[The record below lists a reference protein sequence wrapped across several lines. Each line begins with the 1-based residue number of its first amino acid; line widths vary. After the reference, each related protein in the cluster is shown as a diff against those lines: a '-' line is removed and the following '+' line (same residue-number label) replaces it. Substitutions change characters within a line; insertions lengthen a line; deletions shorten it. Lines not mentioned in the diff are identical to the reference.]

1 MAANDKPKQIPAAA
15 AAAADA
21 KAKAF
26 KGYTL
31 EDIHYQRALI
41 LLQRQFAKE
50 KIVADVHKIRKRG
63 PFGTGDKSSPLAKAG
78 GIASKFITGFNYVDY
93 VLLGFS
99 AFSTVRKVF
108 RFFHKKK

>member
-1 MAANDKPKQIPAAA
+1 MTGNDTPKQIPAPDSAA
-15 AAAADA
+15 ASA
-21 KAKAF
+21 KEKAF

-31 EDIHYQRALI
+31 EDIHYQRALV

-50 KIVADVHKIRKRG
+50 KIMADVHKIRKRG

-78 GIASKFITGFNYVDY
+78 GLASKFITGFNYVDY

-108 RFFHKKK
+108 RFFRKKR